1 MDKVFKV
8 EITNGEPDGYLYAT
22 QLDLPASED
31 EYVQAKHQAK
41 VTNFVRMEA
50 EVLQV
55 YQGPVTAEMVA
66 GVPLSDLNTLALE
79 LANLDDLQLAGL
91 EGMLQIYREHHGSGP
106 IPTEDLHRMID
117 HSGACMVAAHVCDHL
132 ALGHLLYETEL
143 MPESAAQLL
152 DVTKAGSEY
161 QNELLT
167 VCARQWQRETKGVFT
182 SQGYVEPDPEFLPFL
197 QGQEQEQQESPG
209 MGMAP

>member
-8 EITNGEPDGYLYAT
+8 EITNGEPDGYRYAT
-22 QLDLPASED
+22 QMDLPARGAA
-31 EYVQAKHQAK
+31 YTQALRQAR
-41 VTNFVRMEA
+41 VTNFVKMEA

-55 YQGPVTAEMVA
+55 YQGPVTADMVEGA
-66 GVPLSDLNTLALE
+66 PLSDLNTLALE

-91 EGMLQIYREHHGSGP
+91 EGMLQIYREHHNGGP

-117 HSGACMVAAHVCDHL
+117 HSGACMVAAHICDYL

-152 DVTKAGSEY
+152 DVTKASSEY

>member
-8 EITNGEPDGYLYAT
+8 EITKGQPDGYLYAT
-22 QLDLPASED
+22 QLDLPARGFA
-31 EYVQAKHQAK
+31 YTQALRQAR

-55 YQGPVTAEMVA
+55 YQGPVTADMVA
-66 GVPLSDLNTLALE
+66 GAPLSDLNTLALE

-91 EGMLQIYREHHGSGP
+91 EGMLQIYREHHSSGP

-117 HSGACMVAAHVCDHL
+117 HSGACMVAGNIRSDQE
-132 ALGHLLYETEL
+132 LGKFLDDSEM
-143 MPESAAQLL
+143 MPD
-152 DVTKAGSEY
+152 DVTGLLHLSKGYEELYSD
-161 QNELLT
+161 LLT
-167 VCARQWQRETKGVFT
+167 ACAKQWRRESCGVFT

>member
-91 EGMLQIYREHHGSGP
+91 EGMLQIYREHHSGGP

>member
-8 EITNGEPDGYLYAT
+8 EITPDEPDGYRYAT
-22 QLDLPASED
+22 QMDLPARGTA
-31 EYVQAKHQAK
+31 YTQVLRKARVA
-41 VTNFVRMEA
+41 NFVKMET

-55 YQGPVTAEMVA
+55 YHGPVTADMVE
-66 GVPLSDLNTLALE
+66 GTPLSDLNTLALE

-91 EGMLQIYREHHGSGP
+91 EGMLQIYREHHSGSP

-117 HSGACMVAAHVCDHL
+117 HSGACMVAGNIRSDQE
-132 ALGHLLYETEL
+132 LGKFLDDSEM
-143 MPESAAQLL
+143 MPD
-152 DVTKAGSEY
+152 DVTGLLHLSKDYKELYSD
-161 QNELLT
+161 LLT
-167 VCARQWQRETKGVFT
+167 ACAKQWRRESCGVFT

-197 QGQEQEQQESPG
+197 QGQEQEQSPG